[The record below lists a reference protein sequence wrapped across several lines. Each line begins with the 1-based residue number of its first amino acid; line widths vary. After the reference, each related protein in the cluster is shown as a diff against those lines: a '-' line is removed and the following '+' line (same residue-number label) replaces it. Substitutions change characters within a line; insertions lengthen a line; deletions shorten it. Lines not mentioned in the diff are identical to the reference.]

1 MENDFFCFNAY
12 DVNYD
17 ENIYLYTLTRSSSVS
32 VSTAI
37 TNTAQHFCKIVKQ
50 NKKKK
55 TKQIMKINLIY
66 IKIIIKS
73 YITLKERNKVKPEIY
88 QLKYIL
94 TFFLTYMY

>member
-1 MENDFFCFNAY
+1 
-12 DVNYD
+12 
-17 ENIYLYTLTRSSSVS
+17 
-32 VSTAI
+32 
-37 TNTAQHFCKIVKQ
+37 
-50 NKKKK
+50 
-55 TKQIMKINLIY
+55 MKINLIY